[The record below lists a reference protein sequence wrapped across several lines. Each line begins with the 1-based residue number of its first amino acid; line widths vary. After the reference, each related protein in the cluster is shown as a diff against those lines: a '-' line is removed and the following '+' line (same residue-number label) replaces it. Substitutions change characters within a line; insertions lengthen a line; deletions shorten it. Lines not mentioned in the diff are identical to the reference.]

1 VIVKVLHNGDESPQQ
16 LERVMNKLRDLSKL
30 SEAVLDDIEAFL
42 DSPETFAASEYFE
55 DVLSAAREV
64 YLIAQE
70 LNVCIFGKDEE
81 SDDE

>member
-1 VIVKVLHNGDESPQQ
+1 
-16 LERVMNKLRDLSKL
+16 MNKLRDLSRL
-30 SEAVLDDIEAFL
+30 SEAVLDDIGIYL
-42 DSPETFAASEYFE
+42 DTPETFTATEYFE

-70 LNVCIFGKDEE
+70 LNVCIFGTEE

>member
-1 VIVKVLHNGDESPQQ
+1 
-16 LERVMNKLRDLSKL
+16 MNKLRDLRKL

-64 YLIAQE
+64 YLISQE
-70 LNVCIFGKDEE
+70 LNVCIFGAEE
-81 SDDE
+81 NDDE